1 MINKRLPGISLNFRR
16 GAWYTADSEMGRAL
30 TKSLLRGAFLLRKAM
45 TMGGGGMRRRV
56 SARKV
61 MRELEGIAYARADD
75 FVEVKGGDVLAR
87 EDAPEDER
95 RAAVQ
100 QVKMGTRG
108 VEYKFYNKEWAL
120 EKLLGMLER
129 QQGAKTD
136 SGRFETLLQGMRDEV
151 VKPEDS

>member
-1 MINKRLPGISLNFRR
+1 
-16 GAWYTADSEMGRAL
+16 
-30 TKSLLRGAFLLRKAM
+30 
-45 TMGGGGMRRRV
+45 MRRRV

-75 FVEVKGGDVLAR
+75 FVKVQDGDVLAR

-120 EKLLGMLER
+120 EKLLGMLEL
-129 QQGAKTD
+129 QKEAKAD
-136 SGRFETLLQGMRDEV
+136 SGRFEALLQGMRDEV
-151 VKPEDS
+151 VKPEES